1 MLIIVTGAIER
12 DFRFIFAQKQQP
24 TQLAIY
30 NLMAYKNAYY
40 TKTPQYS
47 CLFGKKNVP
56 LQPSYDGH

>member
-12 DFRFIFAQKQQP
+12 GFRFIFAQKQQP

-56 LQPSYDGH
+56 L

>member
-12 DFRFIFAQKQQP
+12 GFRLFCTKRQP